1 MKPIINIE
9 AFRQYYE
16 EAVNCKTVSKP
27 MELTVF
33 PPLIK

>member
-16 EAVNCKTVSKP
+16 EAANCKTVLNANAES
-27 MELTVF
+27 F
-33 PPLIK
+33 A